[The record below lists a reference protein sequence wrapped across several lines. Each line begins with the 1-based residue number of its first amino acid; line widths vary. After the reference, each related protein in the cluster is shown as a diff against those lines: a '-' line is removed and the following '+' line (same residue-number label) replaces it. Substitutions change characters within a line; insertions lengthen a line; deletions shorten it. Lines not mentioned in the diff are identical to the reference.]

1 MGLKHTNPPL
11 LLTSS
16 VTPIDLTGNLNDP
29 SARIKHTLESI
40 AEWLKIDP
48 QIQIVICDGSGF
60 DFSDIVKVHFPSANI
75 ECIFF
80 DNDAEQIKKHGK
92 GYGEGEIIRYAIE
105 HSNVMKKSEV
115 FIKCTAKLWV
125 ANFDQCLLQWN
136 NRFICGAYFA
146 NVYSYKKTMLKFID
160 TRFYISR
167 KDFYL
172 KHFSVAHTQLGNTFG
187 RSIEDAFLD
196 VIQHEKMKHI
206 FFRTPPVICGVGGGS
221 GKYYK
226 SGVIRILKDRMRNWI
241 ARSKSQY
248 KDLFCA

>member
-1 MGLKHTNPPL
+1 MFDIPPL

-16 VTPIDLTGNLNDP
+16 VIPIDLSGRLNDP
-29 SARIKHTLESI
+29 TLRIKYTLESVK
-40 AEWLKIDP
+40 EWLLREPTLK
-48 QIQIVICDGSGF
+48 IVICDGSGF
-60 DFSDIVKVHFPSANI
+60 DFSDLMKSRFPTVNI
-75 ECIFF
+75 ECLSFM
-80 DNDAEQIKKHGK
+80 NDSTQIAIHGK
-92 GYGEGEIIRYAIE
+92 GFGEGEIIRYALE
-105 HSNVMKKSEV
+105 HSNVMKESEV

-136 NRFICGAYFA
+136 KQFICGAYFA
-146 NVYSYKKTMLKFID
+146 NVYSYKKTILKFVD

-172 KHFSVAHTQLGNTFG
+172 KHFSVVHTQLGNIAG

-226 SGVIRILKDRMRNWI
+226 SGVIRVLKDRMRNWI
-241 ARSKSQY
+241 ARSTSHY

>member
-1 MGLKHTNPPL
+1 MTPPL

-16 VTPIDLTGNLNDP
+16 VIPTDLSGNLNDP
-29 SARIKHTLESI
+29 SVRMMHTIESI
-40 AEWLKIDP
+40 SEWLKMDSH
-48 QIQIVICDGSGF
+48 IQIIICDGSGF
-60 DFSDIVKVHFPSANI
+60 DFSDTVKTNFPFANI

-80 DNDAEQIKKHGK
+80 NNDAEQIKIHGK

-105 HSNVMKKSEV
+105 HSKLMKTSDV

-125 ANFDQCLLQWN
+125 ANFHQCLLQWN
-136 NRFICGAYFA
+136 EQFICSAYFA
-146 NVYSYKKTMLKFID
+146 NVFSYKKTALKFID

-172 KHFSVAHTQLGNTFG
+172 NNFSSAHVQLGNVKQ
-187 RSIEDAFLD
+187 SIENAFLD
-196 VIQHEKMKHI
+196 VIKKQKMKHI

-226 SGVIRILKDRMRNWI
+226 SGVIRVLKDRLRNCI
-241 ARSKSQY
+241 VRSTSQY
-248 KDLFCA
+248 ADLFCA

>member
-1 MGLKHTNPPL
+1 MTPPL

-16 VTPIDLTGNLNDP
+16 VIPTDLSGNLNDP
-29 SARIKHTLESI
+29 SMRIKHTIESI

-48 QIQIVICDGSGF
+48 QIQMVICDGSGY
-60 DFSDIVKVHFPSANI
+60 DFSDTVKINFPSANI

-105 HSNVMKKSEV
+105 HSKFIKQSDV

-125 ANFDQCLLQWN
+125 ANFDQCLSQWN
-136 NRFICGAYFA
+136 NQFICGAYFA
-146 NVYSYKKTMLKFID
+146 NVFSYKKTTLKFVD

-167 KDFYL
+167 KDYYL
-172 KHFSVAHTQLGNTFG
+172 KYFSAAHTQLGNTVG
-187 RSIEDAFLD
+187 LSIEDTFLD
-196 VIQHEKMKHI
+196 VILQEKMKHI

-226 SGVIRILKDRMRNWI
+226 SGVFRVLKDRFRNWI
-241 ARSKSQY
+241 ARSTSQY
-248 KDLFCA
+248 ADLFCA

>member
-1 MGLKHTNPPL
+1 MVLKHINPPL

-16 VTPIDLTGNLNDP
+16 AIPVDLTGNLNDP
-29 SARIKHTLESI
+29 RMRIKHTIESI

-105 HSNVMKKSEV
+105 HSKLMNESEV

-136 NRFICGAYFA
+136 NEFMCSPYFA
-146 NVYSYKKTMLKFID
+146 NVFSYKKTMLKFVD

-172 KHFSVAHTQLGNTFG
+172 KHFSAAHTQFGNIAG
-187 RSIEDAFLD
+187 RSIEDAFLE
-196 VIQHEKMKHI
+196 VIQQKKMKHLL
-206 FFRTPPVICGVGGGS
+206 FRVPPVVCGVGGGS

-226 SGVIRILKDRMRNWI
+226 SGLLRVLKDRLRNWI
-241 ARSKSQY
+241 ARSTSQY
-248 KDLFCA
+248 TDLFCT